1 MGSMEEELAEIKELT
16 EAKEIA
22 EHVSRILLS
31 ACQYPE
37 FEQGNVPVKVVA
49 KVIGKD
55 QNWVKAGIISGWLPI
70 GYATKKGK
78 LVTSI
83 EEITSKEK
91 TNFYISPKKLWEVTG
106 FIWRGERE

>member
-1 MGSMEEELAEIKELT
+1 MTVEEELAEVRDLT
-16 EAKEIA
+16 KAEEIA
-22 EHVSRILLS
+22 GHVSRILLS

-37 FEQGNVPVKVVA
+37 FASGNVPVKVVA
-49 KVIGKD
+49 KAIGKD
-55 QNWVKAGIISGWLPI
+55 QEWVKAGIISGWLPI
-70 GYATKKGK
+70 GYATKKGR

-106 FIWRGERE
+106 FVWRGERE